1 MSLKQQLHIINGTQT
16 LKSLCTQPRSKEGQR
31 FSSLQIDLK
40 ILEGL
45 LCAVCQCIRYQT
57 SQTSTESLLQTWIYV
72 LKETKQNLGVRSRV
86 ATLQDQQTLCINR
99 KWKNLSLSHWSL
111 SPFLL
116 SASSFLSHISIFL
129 CLLFFVFL
137 VFILLALDFAN
148 VLFYGKPAG
157 ANFLLH
163 LSLFP
168 QFAFSLITLFSMLT
182 FVFIAQLHCLSIFSL
197 LSKPLTTFQSYVYVP
212 KQLHLSSIFV
222 CDTLSIAC
230 FVQAHIQFYY
240 SIYVSNLWL
249 ASTVLI
255 S

>member
-1 MSLKQQLHIINGTQT
+1 MFWKRPSKIWVWEAEWPLCKISRPFVLIGNERTCHCHIGHY
-16 LKSLCTQPRSKEGQR
+16 L
-31 FSSLQIDLK
+31 
-40 ILEGL
+40 
-45 LCAVCQCIRYQT
+45 
-57 SQTSTESLLQTWIYV
+57 
-72 LKETKQNLGVRSRV
+72 
-86 ATLQDQQTLCINR
+86 
-99 KWKNLSLSHWSL
+99 
-111 SPFLL
+111 PFFCLRP
-116 SASSFLSHISIFL
+116 LSHISIFL

-182 FVFIAQLHCLSIFSL
+182 FVFIAQLHCWSIFSL